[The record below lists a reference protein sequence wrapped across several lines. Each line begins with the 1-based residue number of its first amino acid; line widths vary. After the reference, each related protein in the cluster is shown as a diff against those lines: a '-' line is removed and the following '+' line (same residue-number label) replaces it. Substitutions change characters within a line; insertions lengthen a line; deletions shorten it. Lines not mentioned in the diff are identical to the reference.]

1 MRPILVKPI
10 ITEKMDAITEKLN
23 KFGFIVNKDAN
34 KYDIRKA
41 VEKQYKVDVVKVNTM
56 NYDGKKKTRYSKTGV
71 VAGRT
76 KAYKKAIIQ
85 IAEGQT
91 IDFYENI

>member
-1 MRPILVKPI
+1 
-10 ITEKMDAITEKLN
+10 MDAITEKYN
-23 KFGFIVNKDAN
+23 KFGFIVDKDAN
-34 KYDIRKA
+34 KYAIKKA

-71 VAGRT
+71 IAGRT